1 MIKIEQRMENLH
13 AELNS
18 SENNRKNERNRA
30 KSFFLMIKAQE
41 NKQRTDKRRFKKKLK
56 QYPNGKQNK

>member
-1 MIKIEQRMENLH
+1 MENLH

-18 SENNRKNERNRA
+18 LENNRKNERNRV
-30 KSFFLMIKAQE
+30 KRFSLMIKAQE
-41 NKQRTDKRRFKKKLK
+41 LIKEDLKKIK